1 MGKYT
6 LEISSKARKEL
17 QGHYRS
23 GNKSVIRKIEQ
34 IFLELS
40 NTPYKGTGNPE
51 ALKYELAGYWSLWS
65 QMSHSLKLLRHPADH
80 LKGLIAFVPVL
91 VFFSGIHQGKV
102 TGF

>member
-17 QGHYRS
+17 QVHYRS

-40 NTPYKGTGNPE
+40 NTPFEGTGNPE
-51 ALKYELAGYWSLWS
+51 ALKYHLTEYWSRRINN
-65 QMSHSLKLLRHPADH
+65 KDRVIYKVFDDR
-80 LKGLIAFVPVL
+80 VVVL
-91 VFFSGIHQGKV
+91 VVSAIGHYGDK
-102 TGF
+102 

>member
-40 NTPYKGTGNPE
+40 NTPYEGTGNPE
-51 ALKYELAGYWSLWS
+51 ALKYHLTGYWSRRIN
-65 QMSHSLKLLRHPADH
+65 KKDRIIYKVFDDR
-80 LKGLIAFVPVL
+80 VVVL
-91 VFFSGIHQGKV
+91 VVSAIGHYGDK
-102 TGF
+102 

>member
-17 QGHYRS
+17 QWHYKS
-23 GNKSVIRKIEQ
+23 GNKSDIRKIEQ

-51 ALKYELAGYWSLWS
+51 PQKYQLTGYWSRRIN
-65 QMSHSLKLLRHPADH
+65 QKDRIIYKVYED
-80 LKGLIAFVPVL
+80 KVVVFVV
-91 VFFSGIHQGKV
+91 SAIGHYRDK
-102 TGF
+102 

>member
-17 QGHYRS
+17 QGHFRS

-40 NTPYKGTGNPE
+40 NSPYEGTGNPE
-51 ALKYELAGYWSLWS
+51 ALKYELAGYWSRRIN
-65 QMSHSLKLLRHPADH
+65 KKDRIIYKVYEDR
-80 LKGLIAFVPVL
+80 VVVL
-91 VFFSGIHQGKV
+91 VVSAIGHYSDH
-102 TGF
+102 

>member
-40 NTPYKGTGNPE
+40 NTPYEGTGNPE
-51 ALKYELAGYWSLWS
+51 ALKYELAGYWSRRIY
-65 QMSHSLKLLRHPADH
+65 KKDRIIYIVYEDR
-80 LKGLIAFVPVL
+80 VVVL
-91 VFFSGIHQGKV
+91 VISAIGHYGDK
-102 TGF
+102 